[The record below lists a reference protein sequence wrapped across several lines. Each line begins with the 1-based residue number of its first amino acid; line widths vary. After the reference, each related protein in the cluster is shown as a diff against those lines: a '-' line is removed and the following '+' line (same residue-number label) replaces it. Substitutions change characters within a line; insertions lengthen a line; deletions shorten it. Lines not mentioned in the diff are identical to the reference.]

1 MEKSIKNQSLSKI
14 ALENSSYSLL
24 LNLIL
29 KFGGLI
35 FTVLIARILLPELF
49 GIYSLALS
57 IVTIVITFTD
67 FGIDNTFLRYFSEAL
82 GNKDKPKARS
92 YFKYFIKIKSLL
104 IALFIIV
111 IIFSAKFIS
120 YNIYDKPLLFFA
132 LIFSCL
138 FIVMESLTNFFGG
151 IIVATKN
158 IKSLPI
164 LALLNQ
170 LMKILLSLLAI
181 SLVRYEFKVPSLF
194 VAFAISGA
202 IYLFLIFLIAYRKDK
217 NSLIGSQVDID
228 KKSVNQYLKFM
239 AIASLSLT
247 FFGSI
252 DILMLGK
259 FVAVEYLGYYRAAL
273 SLVITIAS
281 LFSLSSIFLPVFT
294 QISGQRFSRG
304 FHKTLRYILILS
316 IPATAGIVF
325 IARYLVKAVYGN
337 EYLLGAASIYFL
349 SLLIIT
355 TPLIGLYSII
365 FQSKEKPKIVSN
377 AILISLIINIILNLL
392 VMFLF
397 KGNPLYTIAGV
408 GLATSLSRVLL
419 LGFLVY
425 SAKKEFGFKV
435 KGIGLRAPISAT
447 VIMSA
452 FLLAFNHL
460 IDMNIF
466 LGAIEI
472 IIGVIIYFGVLILV
486 KGIGRED
493 FELIKNTFKRKQN

>member
-1 MEKSIKNQSLSKI
+1 MVKSIKNQSLSKV
-14 ALENSSYSLL
+14 ALENSSYSLV

-35 FTVLIARILLPELF
+35 FTVLIARILMPELF

-57 IVTIVITFTD
+57 VVTIVITFTD
-67 FGIDNTFLRYFSEAL
+67 LGLDNTFLRYFSDAL
-82 GNKDKPKARS
+82 GKRNKPQART
-92 YFKYFIKIKSLL
+92 YFKYLLKIKSFLL
-104 IALFIIV
+104 AFFVLV
-111 IIFSAKFIS
+111 IIISARFIS

-151 IIVATKN
+151 IIIATKN

-170 LMKILLSLLAI
+170 IMKILLSLLAI
-181 SLVRYEFKVPSLF
+181 SIVKYEFKIPALF
-194 VAFAISGA
+194 IAFAISGG
-202 IYLFLIFLIAYRKDK
+202 IYLFLIFLISYKKDK
-217 NSLIGSQVDID
+217 ESLVGSTVDID
-228 KKSVNQYLKFM
+228 KKSVNNYLKFM
-239 AIASLSLT
+239 AIASLSLA

-294 QISGQRFSRG
+294 QISGQRFRRG

-316 IPATAGIVF
+316 IPATAGIIF
-325 IARYLVKAVYGN
+325 ISKYIIKAVYGN
-337 EYLLGAASIYFL
+337 EYILGSASIYFL

-365 FQSKEKPKIVSN
+365 FQSKEKPKVVSN
-377 AILISLIINIILNLL
+377 AVLTSLFANVLLNVL
-392 VMFLF
+392 VIFLF
-397 KGNPLYTIAGV
+397 KGNPLYMIAGV
-408 GLATSLSRVLL
+408 GLATSLSRVFL
-419 LGFLVY
+419 LGLLVY
-425 SAKKEFGFKV
+425 HARKEFNFRV
-435 KGIGLRAPISAT
+435 KGIGLRAPIFAT
-447 VIMSA
+447 IIMSL
-452 FLLAFNHL
+452 FLVIFNH
-460 IDMNIF
+460 IVDMNIF
-466 LGAIEI
+466 FGAIEI
-472 IIGVIIYFGVLILV
+472 ILGVIIYFVIIILIR
-486 KGIGRED
+486 GIKKED
-493 FELIKNTFKRKQN
+493 FDLIKNTFRRK